1 MSVSTSSLASKSNIS
16 KESRTLISM
25 QSELILIAQ
34 IPYVPDLQLFLLI
47 SSQILINVHVYV
59 IDVVKLLLREGC
71 VDAVGHLGLG
81 VFRWTGDLLA
91 SLQEVILLGV
101 LIYVYD
107 RIIALVSSNIR
118 DLLLPPPQL
127 VDVQVLLLVVLLL
140 LLL

>member
-34 IPYVPDLQLFLLI
+34 IPNVPDLQLFLLV
-47 SSQILINVHVYV
+47 SSQILINIHVYV
-59 IDVVKLLLREGC
+59 IDVVELLLREGC
-71 VDAVGHLGLG
+71 VDAVGHLGLS
-81 VFRWTGDLLA
+81 VFRGTADLLA
-91 SLQEVILLGV
+91 SLQEVVLLGV

>member
-1 MSVSTSSLASKSNIS
+1 MSISTSSLASKSNIS

-47 SSQILINVHVYV
+47 SSQILINIHVYV

-71 VDAVGHLGLG
+71 VDAVGHLGLS

>member
-16 KESRTLISM
+16 KESRTLISI

-34 IPYVPDLQLFLLI
+34 ILYVPDLQLFLLI
-47 SSQILINVHVYV
+47 SSQILVNIYVYV
-59 IDVVKLLLREGC
+59 IDVVELLLREGC
-71 VDAVGHLGLG
+71 VDAVGHLGLS
-81 VFRWTGDLLA
+81 VFRRTDDLLA
-91 SLQEVILLGV
+91 SLQEVVLLGV

-127 VDVQVLLLVVLLL
+127 VDVQVLLLVLLL
-140 LLL
+140 API

>member
-1 MSVSTSSLASKSNIS
+1 MSISTSSLASKSNIS

-71 VDAVGHLGLG
+71 VDAVGHLGLS

-91 SLQEVILLGV
+91 WWCSSRKATLRYHQIIDQLQYYPYCTSCSAGCCVAG
-101 LIYVYD
+101 
-107 RIIALVSSNIR
+107 
-118 DLLLPPPQL
+118 
-127 VDVQVLLLVVLLL
+127 
-140 LLL
+140 